1 MNKIL
6 LKTTF
11 RTILVMAFISLSFL
25 GSDCNK
31 IIETL
36 GGDTGELTG
45 TWQLIY
51 NGGTLNDICPGEN
64 ANFLTNG
71 VAELS
76 CPGNGQSISRIYTNL
91 NYVLTYTETNIQYNI
106 KKLTTS
112 ELELEGANNNR
123 YLYYTR
129 VTSTDKIIVPG
140 SNNKQNNNS
149 SESNF

>member
-1 MNKIL
+1 MRINLI
-6 LKTTF
+6 KTTF
-11 RTILVMAFISLSFL
+11 RTILLMAIISLSFI

-45 TWQLIY
+45 SWNLRY

-64 ANFLTNG
+64 ANFQSNGIAVLT
-71 VAELS
+71 
-76 CPGNGQSISRIYTNL
+76 CPGNGQSINRNYTNS
-91 NYVLTYTETNIQYNI
+91 NYVLTYTETLTEYNI
-106 KKLTTS
+106 RKLTST
-112 ELELEGANNNR
+112 ELELEGVNNNR
-123 YLYYTR
+123 YLYYMR
-129 VTSTDKIIVPG
+129 VTPNDKTIVPG